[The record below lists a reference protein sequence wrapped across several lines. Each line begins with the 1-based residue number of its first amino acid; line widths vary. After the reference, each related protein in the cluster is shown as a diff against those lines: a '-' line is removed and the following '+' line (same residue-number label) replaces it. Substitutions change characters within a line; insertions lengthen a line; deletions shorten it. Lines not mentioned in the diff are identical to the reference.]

1 MVKEQFRLEV
11 NKSISTLIYNFMQQ
25 NNIPASYIEDALNK
39 VLVSIKDQ
47 VLEEFIQAVLRD
59 EENAKT
65 EIPVVEADN

>member
-11 NKSISTLIYNFMQQ
+11 NKSISTLIYNFMQK

-47 VLEEFIQAVLRD
+47 VLEEFIQAVLKD
-59 EENAKT
+59 EENTKT